1 MKKMPA
7 ASPCW
12 AASMCRSFCSP
23 DRANPMFVRSMNEMM
38 YTTIA
43 TGMRRVHRERPT
55 GAGRESATLVTVT
68 SDRSAGGRAARSE
81 AGRSGR
87 ERRGRGARPSRLPPG
102 ASVREGVLLERL
114 PPDLGAVPGQLRR
127 EVAPVPHPHRID
139 EVLVQV
145 VDVFHDDVVEAARDG
160 HEVERAHVLH
170 ELAEP
175 HSTGVRAHRHPVLGR
190 EQEYSDDLVDAA

>member
-12 AASMCRSFCSP
+12 EASMCRSFCSP

-68 SDRSAGGRAARSE
+68 SDRSAGGR
-81 AGRSGR
+81 
-87 ERRGRGARPSRLPPG
+87 
-102 ASVREGVLLERL
+102 
-114 PPDLGAVPGQLRR
+114 GAVPVPRQAGAFGDGGGGERGHHACLQ
-127 EVAPVPHPHRID
+127 APPCGK
-139 EVLVQV
+139 
-145 VDVFHDDVVEAARDG
+145 A
-160 HEVERAHVLH
+160 
-170 ELAEP
+170 
-175 HSTGVRAHRHPVLGR
+175 
-190 EQEYSDDLVDAA
+190 YSWSD